1 VWALD
6 KVDSR
11 LRTRDLERQDRD
23 MGFLDRLFGR
33 KGERAATKEQALDE
47 AIAKVEC
54 PHGTMAPHWDQPED
68 FGKRDAISSYVCEAC
83 GKSFSREEGE
93 RVMAAAGGVA
103 RIDESL
109 RKTAEEEKADA
120 EGEFKYLP

>member
-1 VWALD
+1 
-6 KVDSR
+6 
-11 LRTRDLERQDRD
+11 

-33 KGERAATKEQALDE
+33 KGDGAATQEKPIDE

-54 PHGTMAPHWDQPED
+54 PHASMAPHWDQPED
-68 FGKRDAISSYVCEAC
+68 FGKHEAISAYVCEAC
-83 GKSFSREEGE
+83 GKSFSRDDGE
-93 RVMAAAGGVA
+93 RIMAAAGGVA

-109 RKTAEEEKADA
+109 RKSVEEEKADT

>member
-1 VWALD
+1 
-6 KVDSR
+6 
-11 LRTRDLERQDRD
+11 

-33 KGERAATKEQALDE
+33 KE
-47 AIAKVEC
+47 APAPVAEVPVPAEC
-54 PHGTMAPHWDQPED
+54 PHGTMAPHWDKPED
-68 FGKRDAISSYVCEAC
+68 FGKRELMSSYVCEAC

-109 RKTAEEEKADA
+109 RKTLEEEKADA
-120 EGEFKYLP
+120 AEEYKYLP

>member
-1 VWALD
+1 
-6 KVDSR
+6 
-11 LRTRDLERQDRD
+11 

-33 KGERAATKEQALDE
+33 KE
-47 AIAKVEC
+47 APAPEVETPIPTEC
-54 PHGTMAPHWDQPED
+54 PHGTMSPHWDKPED
-68 FGKRDAISSYVCEAC
+68 FGKHELMSSYVCEAC

-109 RKTAEEEKADA
+109 RKTVEEEKADA
-120 EGEFKYLP
+120 AEEYKYLP